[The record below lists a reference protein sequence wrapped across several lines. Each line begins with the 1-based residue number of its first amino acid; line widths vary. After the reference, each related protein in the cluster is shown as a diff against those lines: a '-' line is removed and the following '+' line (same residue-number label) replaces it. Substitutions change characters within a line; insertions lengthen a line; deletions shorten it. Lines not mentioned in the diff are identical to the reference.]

1 MAAVADDGE
10 DSSLYLGGVVEVD
23 DIPEGD
29 EAITEAPISRSLLP
43 MADVVD
49 ESCM

>member
-10 DSSLYLGGVVEVD
+10 DSSLYLGSVVEVD

-29 EAITEAPISRSLLP
+29 EAITEAPVSRSLLP
-43 MADVVD
+43 MTNVVD
-49 ESCM
+49 NSCT

>member
-29 EAITEAPISRSLLP
+29 EAITEAPVSRSLLP
-43 MADVVD
+43 VTNV
-49 ESCM
+49 EYVSCM